1 MIYEWSFRVSHTK
14 IRPPIEEDPL
24 RANNEVIIEHEHTR
38 DNTDSMS
45 INMSCI
51 NMVDERLHDNLI
63 YTAPCNQNATTVNY
77 RRCQRQLIVV
87 G

>member
-38 DNTDSMS
+38 SVPVETITKILTYDTTS
-45 INMSCI
+45 
-51 NMVDERLHDNLI
+51 ERLHDNLI